1 MMGLSRNGEE
11 ARMSRSV
18 RIFMT
23 DMARATLQRWEVARG
38 LALRTP
44 D

>member
-18 RIFMT
+18 RIFMAEYGT
-23 DMARATLQRWEVARG
+23 GDLATVGGRPWFGA
-38 LALRTP
+38 
-44 D
+44 